1 MYARLDKKR
10 AGYLGQLNTL
20 TRSVGS
26 FDISTSPLH
35 SIQLWRETLNDVR
48 DKHKLV
54 VEEIMDD
61 DEADFDKI
69 NQDEELFN
77 SAFFTTSCLLEKCSV
92 LARQKQT
99 NEELPLLEGE
109 LRSLESLLGAYEGI
123 RYSTDD
129 EISSDELISR
139 LNDLKPLN
147 SMYIAAWNKC
157 NERFDGSKKI
167 ALDASLKLFSSNY
180 YALIGWL
187 TKEIKRT
194 SPESLLE
201 PNALGRSAIQTSH
214 VRLPQIELEKFD
226 GSPDKWVTFRDSYK
240 SLIHNQLSLSGST
253 KFRYLKTTITDK
265 HSPIN
270 HLLETDDGYDDAW
283 TAVLA
288 YYDDKRRIL
297 DSHFGGMLTAKRM
310 AGETHEEMQRLT
322 NEFTLHTASIERMY
336 EKDFLYDAL
345 VAHLVIFRLEPHTR
359 DLWETENKNKIP
371 SWPELQKFL
380 QERRKTLSTMP
391 TPKVNLKQVTST
403 KNISSASNKPN
414 WRSSNVNAASKT
426 SESTV
431 APTASV
437 TTHQNH
443 ATAPAAVPANLRCLM
458 CSGNHRLNAC
468 NVFLQLSIPD
478 RLKKVQDWRICTNC
492 FGRHAVDDCKSLFT
506 CRSCHQRHH
515 TMLHHDLS
523 SAMSFQ
529 SNTSCNTI
537 SSPNNEVTLLQT
549 ALVKIMDSTGSWH
562 TARAFLDSGADS
574 NFISTDV
581 AKALKLKLR
590 EAHVEASGLGGARLA
605 VIRNVASASISN
617 DDRLECHEMEFLVT
631 PKVTNPTPIVPINKS
646 MLKIPANVLLADPN
660 FDVPGRID
668 ILLGNKIFG
677 KLMRDG
683 KLELPSGIT
692 LLNTMFGWVFT
703 GSAPSYS
710 PGQRTITTTRC
721 HHSSL
726 GELRQSIEKFYKLE
740 DYRNDKRY
748 FTDEETHCERFF
760 EQTHRRTSEGRF
772 EIQIPFKDNLSELV
786 NNYSSTLSQ
795 FLSNE
800 KRLQRNEPLRE
811 KYVEFMREYEQ
822 LGHMT
827 EVDVTQDAPETK
839 TFYFPH
845 HAVEKPD
852 STTTKVR
859 IVFNGSSKTASGLS
873 LNDTQCIGPQIQT
886 DSFSL
891 ALRFRQHPI
900 AIKADI
906 AKMYRQIEIAKH
918 QRPLQRIFWRESP
931 QERLKIFELNTV
943 TYGTSSA
950 AYEATRS
957 LKQAGIDCTSDD
969 PEAAHEIINNFYVDD
984 WLGGESSVSRAS
996 KLSNKVIKILSQ
1008 AGMKLRKFS
1017 SNNQEFLETIP
1028 EADREFPD
1036 VSTSLKALGDK
1047 WNPLK
1052 DTIGC
1057 EVNPIELKR
1066 ITRRG
1071 VLSEISRIYDPE
1083 GKFGPVIFNFKI
1095 FLKKV
1100 CQLKTSWD
1108 ESLPDVEAKEWI
1120 EIASTFNQLE
1130 DIEIPRHFVVKSPK
1144 NIQLHG
1150 FCDASDKGYGAAIYI
1165 FSENSLN
1172 ERECHLVCAK
1182 SRVAPTEFRS
1192 TARLEL
1198 SGAVLV
1204 ANLMETVEKALTL
1217 PISKR
1222 ICWTDSTIVLHWLMK
1237 SPASL
1242 QIFVANRVSEIQ
1254 EKTKQMFWRHIR
1266 THLNPADYISRGLS
1280 PAELI
1285 NCMLWWHG
1293 PEFLLQPESEWP
1305 ATLMEIDPNEPAY
1318 SSEFKKIPAIVHATI
1333 PEDNP
1338 FLKWIE
1344 DSSRL
1349 WTAKRKLS
1357 HVMRFLYNVRSKKQ
1371 GKSRRTGSIQ
1381 VDDLNEAEIAFV
1393 RIYQQKHFRDE
1404 IKCLLAEK
1412 SISPSSHI
1420 KRLSPIW
1427 DQQLKI
1433 IRVGGRLS
1441 QAEQCSEDQK
1451 HPILLPNCHLTKL
1464 VIRDIHQ
1471 KNLHGGQSAT
1481 LGIVRMKFW
1490 PLRAKQII
1498 KSEIHRCIKCFRVR
1512 PTMIEQFMGS
1522 LPATRVTPAAPFLHT
1537 GVDYCGPF
1545 NIKVSTIRNA
1555 KSTVAYV
1562 ALFVCLTTKAIHLE
1576 IVSKLSTA
1584 AFFCAFDK
1592 FISRRGLPHTMNS
1605 DNGLNFVGASN
1616 DLKQL
1621 QDFLRKSTTQEEI
1634 QQYFLRQ
1641 EIEWKFIPPR
1651 APQHGGLWE
1660 AGVKSMKHHFTR
1672 IAGNS
1677 LLTFEEFDQLKAK
1690 IEAVLNSRPLTA
1702 LSDDPNDFSA
1712 LTAGHFLIG
1721 RPLVSKPERSLLSES
1736 LNRLQR
1742 WDRISQMQQHF
1753 WQRWNHEY
1761 LHQLQVRTKNFEK
1774 KIPVSVG
1781 QLVLL
1786 NIENCPPLMW
1796 PLGRITKIYPGKDG
1810 ITRVASI
1817 KTASSTYERPVT
1829 KLAILPIDTDDDQL
1843 VPPENVA
1850 A

>member
-10 AGYLGQLNTL
+10 AGYLGQLTTL
-20 TRSVGS
+20 TRSINS
-26 FDISTSPLH
+26 FDIATSSLH
-35 SIQLWRETLNDVR
+35 SIQLWRESLNDVKQ
-48 DKHKLV
+48 KHQLV

-61 DEADFDKI
+61 DEADYDKI
-69 NQDEELFN
+69 HHDEELFS
-77 SAFFTTSCLLEKCSV
+77 SALFTASCSLENCSA
-92 LARQKQT
+92 LALQ
-99 NEELPLLEGE
+99 GE
-109 LRSLESLLGAYEGI
+109 LRSIESLLTAFEEV
-123 RYSTDD
+123 RDANDD
-129 EISSDELISR
+129 EMTTDELISR
-139 LNDLKPLN
+139 LNDLKPMHAN
-147 SMYIAAWNKC
+147 YISAWNKC
-157 NERFDGSKKI
+157 NDRSNNAQKI
-167 ALDASLKLFSSNY
+167 SLNASLKKFSSDY

-187 TKEIKRT
+187 TQEIKRK

-201 PNALGRSAIQTSH
+201 PTALGRSTTQSVN
-214 VRLPQIELEKFD
+214 VRLPTIELEKFD
-226 GSPDKWVTFRDSYK
+226 GSPDKWVTFRDSFK

-265 HSPIN
+265 HSPIT
-270 HLLETDDGYDDAW
+270 HLLETDDGYGDAW
-283 TAVLA
+283 NAVLA

-297 DSHFGGMLTAKRM
+297 DGHFGAMLTAKRM
-310 AGETHEEMQRLT
+310 TGETHEELQRIT
-322 NEFTLHTASIERMY
+322 NDFTLNTASIERMY
-336 EKDFLYDAL
+336 DKDFLYDAL
-345 VAHLVIFRLEPHTR
+345 VAHLVIFRLDNHTR
-359 DLWETENKNKIP
+359 DLWETVNKNQVP
-371 SWPELQKFL
+371 SWPDLQKFL

-391 TPKVNLKQVTST
+391 APKVNPKQVTST
-403 KNISSASNKPN
+403 KNLSSTSNKSN
-414 WRSSNVNAASKT
+414 WRSSNVNAASK
-426 SESTV
+426 STV
-431 APTASV
+431 APNSLAS
-437 TTHQNH
+437 THQIS
-443 ATAPAAVPANLRCLM
+443 ATAPAAVPAVLKCLM

-468 NVFLQLSIPD
+468 NAFLQSSISD
-478 RLKKVQDWRICTNC
+478 RSKLVRDWKICTNC
-492 FGRHAVDDCKSLFT
+492 FGRHAVDDCKSLYT

-515 TMLHHDLS
+515 TMLHHEMS
-523 SAMSFQ
+523 SAMPIQ

-537 SSPNNEVTLLQT
+537 TSSDHDVTLLQT
-549 ALVKIMDSTGSWH
+549 ALVNIRDSTGSWH

-617 DDRLECHEMEFLVT
+617 DDRLECYEMEFLVT

-646 MLKIPANVLLADPN
+646 TLKIPSNVLLADPN
-660 FDVPGRID
+660 FDVPGKID

-683 KLELPSGIT
+683 KLNLPSGIT
-692 LLNTMFGWVFT
+692 LLNTMFGWVFS

-710 PGQRTITTTRC
+710 PGQRIITTTRC

-726 GELRQSIEKFYKLE
+726 GDLRESIEKFYKLE

-873 LNDTQCIGPQIQT
+873 LNDTQCIGPQVQT

-891 ALRFRQHPI
+891 AIRFRQHPI

-931 QERLKIFELNTV
+931 RERLKIFELNTV

-957 LKQAGIDCTSDD
+957 LKQAGIDCSSHD
-969 PEAAHEIINNFYVDD
+969 PQAAHEIINNFYVDD
-984 WLGGESSVSRAS
+984 WLGGESTVSSAS
-996 KLSNKVIKILSQ
+996 KLSKKVINVLSQ

-1028 EADREFPD
+1028 ESDREFPD

-1057 EVNPIELKR
+1057 EVNPMELKR

-1108 ESLPDVEAKEWI
+1108 ELLPDAEAKEWI

-1130 DIEIPRHFVVKSPK
+1130 DIEIPRHFVVKSPT

-1165 FSENSLN
+1165 FSENSLD

-1198 SGAVLV
+1198 NGAVLV

-1266 THLNPADYISRGLS
+1266 THLNPADFISRGLS
-1280 PAELI
+1280 PSELI
-1285 NCMLWWHG
+1285 DCMLWWHG
-1293 PEFLLQPESEWP
+1293 PEFLLQTESQWP
-1305 ATLMEIDPNEPAY
+1305 ATLMEIDPNDLAY
-1318 SSEFKKIPAIVHATI
+1318 SSEFKKFPAVVHVAT

-1357 HVMRFLYNVRSKKQ
+1357 HVMRFLHNVRSKRL
-1371 GKSRRTGSIQ
+1371 GKTRRAGPIQ
-1381 VDDLNEAEIAFV
+1381 VDDMNEAEIAFV
-1393 RIYQQKHFRDE
+1393 RIYQQKHFREE
-1404 IKCLLAEK
+1404 IKCLLTEK

-1427 DQQLKI
+1427 DSKLKI
-1433 IRVGGRLS
+1433 IRVGGRLN
-1441 QAEQCSEDQK
+1441 QAPQCSEDQK
-1451 HPILLPNCHLTKL
+1451 HPILLPNCHLAKL
-1464 VIRDIHQ
+1464 VIREIHQ

-1490 PLRAKQII
+1490 PLRAKQVI
-1498 KSEIHRCIKCFRVR
+1498 KSQIHRCIKCFRVR
-1512 PTMIEQFMGS
+1512 PIMIEQFMGS
-1522 LPATRVTPAAPFLHT
+1522 LPASRVTPAAPFLHT

-1555 KSTVAYV
+1555 KSSVAYV

-1576 IVSKLSTA
+1576 LVSKLSTA

-1592 FISRRGLPHTMNS
+1592 FISRRGFPHTMNS

-1616 DLKQL
+1616 DMKQL
-1621 QDFLRKSTTQEEI
+1621 QDFLQKSTIQEDI
-1634 QQYFLRQ
+1634 RQYFLRQ

-1651 APQHGGLWE
+1651 APEHGGLWE

-1677 LLTFEEFDQLKAK
+1677 LLTFEEFDQLKSK

-1721 RPLVSKPERSLLSES
+1721 RPLVAKPERSLVSES

-1786 NIENCPPLMW
+1786 NIDNCPPLMW

-1817 KTASSTYERPVT
+1817 KTTSSTYERPVT
-1829 KLAILPIDTDDDQL
+1829 KLAILPIDADDDQL